1 MAWMRVLVRLDSGR
15 LAAIVEESLRELNF
29 VYLKNMGRNMT
40 QFELQ
45 APCHLIVSVENTT
58 REQLTFLIRP
68 PLRVESA
75 LELRPMVGVR
85 EPEPDLLRCQSAL
98 VRVLRSH
105 LPDEPWK
112 GLGVLR
118 SRSQKANWEKLGES

>member
-1 MAWMRVLVRLDSGR
+1 MRALIRLDSGK
-15 LAAIVEESLRELNF
+15 LTAIVEESLRELNF
-29 VYLKNMGRNMT
+29 AYLKNEGRNVT
-40 QFELQ
+40 QFEVQ
-45 APCHLIVSVENTT
+45 TPCHLIVSVENVT

-68 PLRVESA
+68 HLRVESA

-85 EPEPDLLRCQSAL
+85 EPEPDRPRCQSAL

-112 GLGVLR
+112 GAGVLR
-118 SRSQKANWEKLGES
+118 SRSQKANWEKLDES